1 MTTTSDKSPKKVI
14 LRPSK
19 LGQIGI
25 GINNDM
31 SNNAVVGEED
41 NSNNSSPFSRSSG
54 KRVVKPSF
62 KLQESPLFTNISSK
76 PNTPAK
82 EIPATEAGAKNDF
95 NKEKVE
101 NDVNIPE
108 EKPIIRQSKLVL
120 NEKLLEK
127 LRKPSQQVND
137 NFFFKT
143 YFFMK

>member
-1 MTTTSDKSPKKVI
+1 MEKSPKKVI

-31 SNNAVVGEED
+31 SNNVVGGD
-41 NSNNSSPFSRSSG
+41 NSSNNSSPFSRSSG
-54 KRVVKPSF
+54 KRVVKPSC
-62 KLQESPLFTNISSK
+62 KLQESPFFTTNISNSK
-76 PNTPAK
+76 PDTPA
-82 EIPATEAGAKNDF
+82 AAGAKNDI

-127 LRKPSQQVND
+127 LRKPSQQVKE
-137 NFFFKT
+137 NF
-143 YFFMK
+143 